1 MTIRENSVFTSECAC
16 VVRSEVCVCL
26 SFSLLSKQKHSR
38 VYLASF
44 YVYKSFK
51 SITPYVKENIPDI
64 LFYKNFIIKL

>member
-16 VVRSEVCVCL
+16 VFVRSVCMSV
-26 SFSLLSKQKHSR
+26 FSLLSKQKHSR